1 MEWPVYGTSTETC
14 GADLMTDIEDGGVDQ
29 MSIMHPASEDIA
41 ILDENIG
48 PSVGCYD
55 ASNCGV
61 GINFGS
67 DTWMNTA
74 TPRKDYHPGA
84 DMADIDAEQTKIL
97 GDASSME
104 YDNPNN
110 FAATQSFDASASLI
124 DSSPARNSHPL
135 DVVGADI
142 NIKEIE
148 NYSTSSSSS
157 SSSSQ
162 GEFTK
167 GYLSYQCC
175 ILSLLI

>member
-29 MSIMHPASEDIA
+29 MSIMHPASEAIA

-48 PSVGCYD
+48 TSVGCND

-84 DMADIDAEQTKIL
+84 DMANFDAEQTKIL

-104 YDNPNN
+104 YDTRNR
-110 FAATQSFDASASLI
+110 FTATRSCNASASLI

-135 DVVGADI
+135 DAVVGADR
-142 NIKEIE
+142 NIKENE
-148 NYSTSSSSS
+148 KYTSSSSS
-157 SSSSQ
+157 SISSSSQ
-162 GEFTK
+162 GEF
-167 GYLSYQCC
+167 LS
-175 ILSLLI
+175 